1 MTLARRRNKTRNVSN
16 KTRNVSKKSSVWGL
30 CRPALGWAGCWTVT
44 IRAAIRAITA
54 VAVFLVTTAAF
65 AQEPEA
71 SGETYTL
78 AIGEQV
84 SRRLVASEDATPS
97 TITYH
102 TYVVSLNTPVNELT
116 ISVDGG
122 GDDVDLV
129 TQPGT
134 PITRFA
140 QASYRGLDAASQHR
154 FSYLNP
160 PVGEIYIDVVNKTAA
175 PVGYVLTVT
184 ADLPARA
191 EAPTDDA
198 SSDSSSD
205 PSNDPVATSEQ
216 PSTETPADVTQTE
229 APTETETTPADAPE
243 TDETA
248 DAANDIVTDTV
259 ADIGDDTVD
268 DTVDDT
274 AAETATTP
282 AETAADTATDTVN
295 DSIEDTE
302 DDTVV
307 ETVDEPTAATAVETA
322 VEDATTDT
330 AEDTTTDAAND
341 PLEEAD
347 VEDDVGDI
355 VGSEAGT
362 PVLPTGTYGALEVG
376 ESVTARIVA
385 ASGDNGLSYHTYIV
399 NVPADVPDVTISV
412 SGSVSGRDG
421 EGGDVAA
428 NIDLVTNAGEV
439 IGRFSEADFSGIS
452 PNSQE
457 PVAYA
462 DAAGLQIYIDV
473 VNRQEEVLEYTLN
486 ITVGTNALFTVRDG
500 VLRERDEPTRP
511 VLDTAGVVIPS
522 EPLPDGTYGMVP
534 IGNTV
539 TATIAPAGST
549 GFAYN
554 TYLVEVTEA
563 LDDLVVQVDVI
574 DVNGVPAEAALDL
587 VVQQG
592 AIIEDYD
599 TADYNSFAT
608 NEARFAVASPLV
620 GAIYYLDVVNL
631 SGIALPYRLSVETRG
646 PVVTSDRARD
656 QAAASSASVVAP
668 SRRSSFV
675 GDLSLGQQA
684 YGELRGKP
692 DVATFHTYVIDVPL
706 GTDQL
711 ELVLRA
717 DQDLDIAVQAKM
729 PISDYMAP
737 GVNLANS
744 LRRAERLR
752 IEDPVAGRWYIDV
765 INGLG
770 TGVGSYTLEV
780 R

>member
-1 MTLARRRNKTRNVSN
+1 MALVPNTETGNVI
-16 KTRNVSKKSSVWGL
+16 KKSDICGFRGVVVGRMVLVAIVVVW
-30 CRPALGWAGCWTVT
+30 VM
-44 IRAAIRAITA
+44 
-54 VAVFLVTTAAF
+54 TAAF
-65 AQEPEA
+65 AQEATPEA

-102 TYVVSLNTPVNELT
+102 TYVVQLNTPVNELT

-122 GDDVDLV
+122 DDDVDLV

-191 EAPTDDA
+191 EDPTN
-198 SSDSSSD
+198 D
-205 PSNDPVATSEQ
+205 PDNDTNDDPVATSEQ
-216 PSTETPADVTQTE
+216 LPAETSTEVETPAEIDGTAGTVEDAVDDAAATTE
-229 APTETETTPADAPE
+229 EAATDTANDTVAGDDT
-243 TDETA
+243 TDETT
-248 DAANDIVTDTV
+248 DA
-259 ADIGDDTVD
+259 
-268 DTVDDT
+268 
-274 AAETATTP
+274 
-282 AETAADTATDTVN
+282 
-295 DSIEDTE
+295 
-302 DDTVV
+302 
-307 ETVDEPTAATAVETA
+307 AATAE
-322 VEDATTDT
+322 
-330 AEDTTTDAAND
+330 EDTTTDTAVETVTDSADTN
-341 PLEEAD
+341 EEANT
-347 VEDDVGDI
+347 GGI
-355 VGSEAGT
+355 VGSEEGT
-362 PVLPTGTYGALEVG
+362 PVLPTGTYGRIEVG
-376 ESVTARIVA
+376 ERVTARIAA
-385 ASGDNGLSYHTYIV
+385 ASGANGLSYHTYVID
-399 NVPADVPDVTISV
+399 VPEDVPDVTISV
-412 SGSVSGRDG
+412 SGRDANNS
-421 EGGDVAA
+421 DVTA

-439 IGRFSEADFSGIS
+439 IGRFSEADFNGIS

-457 PVAYA
+457 QVAYA
-462 DAAGLQIYIDV
+462 DAAGLQIYVDV
-473 VNRQEEVLEYTLN
+473 VNRQAEVLEYTLN
-486 ITVGTNALFTVRDG
+486 VTVGTNALFTVRDG
-500 VLRERDEPTRP
+500 VLSERDAPTAP

-522 EPLPDGTYGMVP
+522 EPLPDGTYGVVP

-539 TATIAPAGST
+539 TATIAAAGSS
-549 GFAYN
+549 GFTYN
-554 TYLVEVTEA
+554 TYLIEVTEA
-563 LDDLVVQVDVI
+563 LDDLVVQVAVI
-574 DVNGVPAEAALDL
+574 DVNGVPAEAELDL

-599 TADYNSFAT
+599 TADYSSFAT
-608 NEARFAVASPLV
+608 GEARFAVASPPV

-631 SGIALPYRLSVETRG
+631 SGVALPYRLSVETRG

-656 QAAASSASVVAP
+656 QVAASSASVVAP
-668 SRRSSFV
+668 SRRSSIV
-675 GDLSLGQQA
+675 GDLDVGQRA

-692 DVATFHTYVIDVPL
+692 EVATFHTYVVDVPL

-711 ELVLRA
+711 EFVLRA
-717 DQDLDIAVQAKM
+717 DQDLDIAVQAAA
-729 PISDYMAP
+729 PIRDYTAP

-744 LRRAERLR
+744 LRRAERVR
-752 IEDPVAGRWYIDV
+752 IEDPIAGRWYIDV

-770 TGVGSYTLEV
+770 TGVSSYTLEV